1 VLRIALTG
9 GIATGKS
16 YVLSRFRD
24 LGVPAL
30 DADEIAHGVTAAGTE
45 ATTAIAKRFGNQIL
59 DSSGAV
65 DRGKLGRIVFGDAGA
80 RRDLEGIVHPAV
92 RRSIEAGLRA
102 LERLGSPLAIV
113 DIPLLFETGRSREFD
128 GVIATVCP
136 EPLQVQRLI
145 DRGLTEHEARQRI
158 AAQIPAEDKA
168 ARADYVIRTDGSF
181 EATDR
186 EIESVLSALN
196 ERVASRDVR
205 RPGPSGPGR

>member
-1 VLRIALTG
+1 VLRFALTG

-16 YVLSRFRD
+16 YVLNRLRE

-45 ATTAIAKRFGNQIL
+45 ATTAIATRFGNQIL

-65 DRGKLGRIVFGDAGA
+65 DRGKLGPIVFGDPHA
-80 RRDLEGIVHPAV
+80 RRDLEAIVHPAV

-113 DIPLLFETGRSREFD
+113 DIPLLFETGRSQEFD
-128 GVIATVCP
+128 GVIATVCS
-136 EPLQVQRLI
+136 EPLQIQRLI
-145 DRGLTEHEARQRI
+145 ERGLNERDARQRI
-158 AAQIPAEDKA
+158 AAQIPAEVKA

-181 EATDR
+181 DATDR
-186 EIESVLSALN
+186 EIVTVLSALN
-196 ERVASRDVR
+196 HRAARDA
-205 RPGPSGPGR
+205 GMH